1 MLFHGINITVTQ
13 DLNLANKKL
22 IQIGYDLYPIFF
34 IFFPWHCIWYVVLYK
49 HSKQQTNFKEVFK
62 NEVNWHFSNSRNK

>member
-22 IQIGYDLYPIFF
+22 IQIGYNLYPIFF
-34 IFFPWHCIWYVVLYK
+34 IFF
-49 HSKQQTNFKEVFK
+49 NFFLDIV
-62 NEVNWHFSNSRNK
+62 SDI

>member
-34 IFFPWHCIWYVVLYK
+34 YFF
-49 HSKQQTNFKEVFK
+49 NFFLDIV
-62 NEVNWHFSNSRNK
+62 SDI